1 MADHGT
7 DTSKWAL
14 AIHRVTETSAEIW
27 VGTLFPTLTKPKK
40 ARVRLDLPD
49 GSVRTK
55 NIKSSDWK
63 RPFRNMNQR
72 FYAVV
77 TFKNLSPGRHYFD
90 LGGTILAVYDPEAD
104 GDPAAE
110 WKHHPN
116 QYIYIGVDD
125 VDAAFGRVAE
135 LGGTLISDRVETMP
149 WGERLFYARDP
160 SGNPISI
167 VDAET
172 LFLGT

>member
-1 MADHGT
+1 MAR
-7 DTSKWAL
+7 L
-14 AIHRVTETSAEIW
+14 YRVI
-27 VGTLFPTLTKPKK
+27 VP
-40 ARVRLDLPD
+40 VRGIDAAA
-49 GSVRTK
+49 S
-55 NIKSSDWK
+55 
-63 RPFRNMNQR
+63 
-72 FYAVV
+72 FYARLFEIEGQRV
-77 TFKNLSPGRHYFD
+77 SPGRHYFD